1 MKHKPTFFEEVPHDN
16 RVHLEDVD
24 ATPIHHNSNITT
36 NTTLLPS
43 FTYLV
48 YLHRSVRNL
57 LFSLIFDWNMVFM
70 HPLNF
75 LILVT
80 VFPAFMIGLVVIGLS
95 LHLGYSLGMGKAIKK
110 IGDKWGGG
118 LSPVNWWDPRIF
130 SDEVSSIV
138 NNAIQAMD
146 EPQHIPSDSVPGAKL
161 PSVQPKTFNIDI
173 AEFLLFVSA
182 LIYERDDNIVHE
194 AHEQMSAFKLDPAL
208 RTPESYQQINLKL
221 RDSEKFIHDQAHK
234 WGLQFISLSEL
245 NSLGGPFAGMFW
257 SLQHNFIIVAFKGTT
272 PTNVEDF
279 LVDALF
285 QRCDARP
292 FLFGDVHEG
301 FYTSL
306 FPESHASARSGSAS
320 PYFTIMKGIKAK
332 ALEIKQAMEKMN
344 PPKKDPV
351 NIWITGHSLGAG
363 LATLFYSRLLLSPKD
378 LGPNA
383 ILRDAYLIGT
393 PAVGDSD
400 FAAQFAAHSSR
411 PYDRHNTLWR
421 IIDDIDIITKLP
433 PGFNNPYIS
442 QHISKNNILNYAHVG
457 EGIRFFQDGR
467 LPQATRNVF
476 TSGNEAVIVEKAK
489 SNGFALKGLF
499 TFNSL
504 WNGIKEPL
512 NGISG
517 DDADDDD
524 HVKRRLRNLRDI
536 ADGKPF
542 VHKPESPL
550 CLVEKVLPTFF
561 RNHLPARY
569 FQAMQ
574 RARVYFDEDAKGSQG
589 LKKDVL
595 TN

>member
-1 MKHKPTFFEEVPHDN
+1 
-16 RVHLEDVD
+16 
-24 ATPIHHNSNITT
+24 
-36 NTTLLPS
+36 
-43 FTYLV
+43 
-48 YLHRSVRNL
+48 
-57 LFSLIFDWNMVFM
+57 
-70 HPLNF
+70 
-75 LILVT
+75 
-80 VFPAFMIGLVVIGLS
+80 
-95 LHLGYSLGMGKAIKK
+95 
-110 IGDKWGGG
+110 
-118 LSPVNWWDPRIF
+118 
-130 SDEVSSIV
+130 
-138 NNAIQAMD
+138 
-146 EPQHIPSDSVPGAKL
+146 
-161 PSVQPKTFNIDI
+161 
-173 AEFLLFVSA
+173 
-182 LIYERDDNIVHE
+182 
-194 AHEQMSAFKLDPAL
+194 
-208 RTPESYQQINLKL
+208 
-221 RDSEKFIHDQAHK
+221 
-234 WGLQFISLSEL
+234 
-245 NSLGGPFAGMFW
+245 
-257 SLQHNFIIVAFKGTT
+257 
-272 PTNVEDF
+272 
-279 LVDALF
+279 
-285 QRCDARP
+285 
-292 FLFGDVHEG
+292 
-301 FYTSL
+301 
-306 FPESHASARSGSAS
+306 
-320 PYFTIMKGIKAK
+320 
-332 ALEIKQAMEKMN
+332 
-344 PPKKDPV
+344 
-351 NIWITGHSLGAG
+351 
-363 LATLFYSRLLLSPKD
+363 
-378 LGPNA
+378 
-383 ILRDAYLIGT
+383 IGT

-574 RARVYFDEDAKGSQG
+574 RARVYFDEDAKGSQ
-589 LKKDVL
+589 
-595 TN
+595 

>member
-1 MKHKPTFFEEVPHDN
+1 MKHKPSLFEKIPHEN
-16 RVHLEDVD
+16 RVHLEDVES
-24 ATPIHHNSNITT
+24 TPIHHNANVTT

-57 LFSLIFDWNMVFM
+57 LFTLIFDWNMVFI
-70 HPLNF
+70 HPVNF
-75 LILVT
+75 FILVSI
-80 VFPAFMIGLVVIGLS
+80 FPAFMIGLVVIGLS

-110 IGDKWGGG
+110 ISNKWGGG

-130 SDEVSSIV
+130 SDAVSQIV
-138 NNAIQAMD
+138 ANAIQAMD
-146 EPQHIPSDSVPGAKL
+146 GPQYVSQDTVPGTKL
-161 PSVQPKTFNIDI
+161 PTVQPKTFNIDI

-182 LIYERDDNIVHE
+182 LIYERDDNIVHD
-194 AHEQMSAFKLDPAL
+194 AHEQMKSFSLNPVH
-208 RTPESYQQINLKL
+208 TPESYQEINLKL
-221 RDSEKFIHDQAHK
+221 RAAEKFIHDQAAK
-234 WGLQFISLSEL
+234 WGLQFTSLSEL

-257 SLQHNFIIVAFKGTT
+257 SLQHNFIVVAFKGTT

-306 FPESHASARSGSAS
+306 FPESHASARSNLAS
-320 PYFTIMKGIKAK
+320 PYFTIMKGIRAK
-332 ALEIKQAMEKMN
+332 ALEIKQATAPNKA
-344 PPKKDPV
+344 PV

-363 LATLFYSRLLLSPKD
+363 LATLFYSRLLLSPED

-383 ILRDAYLIGT
+383 ILRDAYLFGT

-411 PYDRHNTLWR
+411 PHDRHNTLWR

-433 PGFNNPYIS
+433 PGFNNPYVS
-442 QHISKNNILNYAHVG
+442 RYISKNNILNYAHVG

-467 LPQATRNVF
+467 LPEATKNLF
-476 TSGNEAVIVEKAK
+476 SSGNEAVIVEKN
-489 SNGFALKGLF
+489 SNFALKDLF

-504 WNGIKEPL
+504 WNGFKVQNNDNADE
-512 NGISG
+512 
-517 DDADDDD
+517 ADDED
-524 HVKRRLRNLRDI
+524 HVKMRLRNVRN
-536 ADGKPF
+536 ATKGMPF
-542 VHKPESPL
+542 VHKKGSPL
-550 CLVEKVLPTFF
+550 IWIEKLLPVFF

-569 FQAMQ
+569 FQVMQ
-574 RARVYFDEDAKGSQG
+574 RARVYFEEDTKGSQA
-589 LKKDVL
+589 LK
-595 TN
+595 N